1 MKREEALIK
10 FREEEQGFMEE
21 IKARFLTNIQEKASG
36 LADCLQGVFTDI
48 RRAVE
53 EKEKKDIM
61 FIHFSMLRVDFL
73 NQTYGFLAQAMDIK
87 WYMDMEPV
95 EVTFSLKDYFSV
107 FNEIRE
113 KLELDSRSYM
123 GKINQYDIDHI
134 MMEAGMEC
142 NLMLANML
150 RFVFR
155 DIEEN
160 QDFKAIPKLNTWG
173 IRWGEYRD
181 ASELIA
187 SADREKKDQ
196 KDWNRALRETK
207 DKEGRLV
214 SSFWYEAELQ
224 DTDCSNKALCFIQ
237 FENCTLQNMNFDQA
251 NLVGA
256 RFKSCTL
263 SSCSFKGAMLRQ
275 TIFEDCKW
283 QQCDFQAADLSECIF
298 YEEDIPF
305 LHLDAEQLQ
314 TIFIDRRAQK

>member
-21 IKARFLTNIQEKASG
+21 IKARFLTNIQEKAPG

-61 FIHFSMLRVDFL
+61 FIHFSMLRIDFL

-107 FNEIRE
+107 FNEMRE

-123 GKINQYDIDHI
+123 GKINQYDIDHL
-134 MMEAGMEC
+134 MMEAGVEC

-187 SADREKKDQ
+187 CADREKKDQ

-263 SSCSFKGAMLRQ
+263 SSCSFKGATLRQ

>member
-21 IKARFLTNIQEKASG
+21 IKARFLTNIQEKAPG
-36 LADCLQGVFTDI
+36 LADCLQGIFTDI

-61 FIHFSMLRVDFL
+61 FIHFSMLRIDFL

-107 FNEIRE
+107 FNEMRE

-123 GKINQYDIDHI
+123 GKINQYDIDHL
-134 MMEAGMEC
+134 MMEAGVEC

-187 SADREKKDQ
+187 CADREKKDQ

-263 SSCSFKGAMLRQ
+263 SSCSFKGATLRQ